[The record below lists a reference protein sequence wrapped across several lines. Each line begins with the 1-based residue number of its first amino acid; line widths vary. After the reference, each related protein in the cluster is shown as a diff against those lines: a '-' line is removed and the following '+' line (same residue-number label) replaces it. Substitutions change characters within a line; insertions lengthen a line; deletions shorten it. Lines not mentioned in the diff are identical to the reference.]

1 MLVDQTHAATLV
13 PPRPPR
19 SRLHEHFDVSGGG
32 DTKQAKAEKPAKL
45 QHAGVAF
52 ATTPLKA
59 HGKPDFI
66 ACGCAMHP
74 LQHEVEIEPELKL
87 SDNHNGRF
95 AIAQCDNITTA
106 DLAFY
111 LEAAALEEAL
121 HRRIKRGFPYAPT
134 CRESGIAVSSSAFER
149 HPVAWG

>member
-1 MLVDQTHAATLV
+1 MLVDQTHAATLI

-66 ACGCAMHP
+66 ACGCPMHP

-149 HPVAWG
+149 HRVAWG